1 MNRVLRR
8 PMFRI
13 GGSAGTGITS
23 GLDEPKKMASASTDM
38 DRKIKELTEAFM
50 IYKKQGGTLSFEEF
64 SKAFAEEN
72 FNSGGRVGYK
82 NGPDEYDRAL
92 KTTERA
98 VKDLEKFRGEKQPL
112 MPGGLPNFLTSFGLN
127 LLATPPAGNIFQTAA
142 LAAKGP
148 FETFQ
153 AAKLT
158 EREDK
163 IKRAEDIFSGALA
176 SEYDLTAKR
185 LKSADDRKTPE
196 IEAGL
201 IRDAQTNIFA
211 AREILEKPD
220 ATEEEKKAAKQKIII
235 NQNVLL
241 KEIGVPAE
249 YSAIISSEELFNSY
263 KSSYIERENQRRV
276 NEYKEKNPNADAQD
290 ISANVTLID
299 EDSPEAADFTIA
311 ELRKKYYFSDG
322 GRAGFK
328 FGTSKEPKMM
338 EEVAKQP
345 RGEVQ
350 ELSYTELRA
359 RLPQEI
365 SNDIVQLLANSKQAL
380 VDFANI
386 QTPEDIASFN
396 QQYEVNLTL
405 PQGA

>member
-1 MNRVLRR
+1 
-8 PMFRI
+8 MFRM
-13 GGSAGTGITS
+13 GGSSGTGITS

-38 DRKIKELTEAFM
+38 DRKIKELTEAFLV
-50 IYKKQGGTLSFEEF
+50 YKQKGGTLSFEQF

-82 NGPDEYDRAL
+82 DGTDEYDRAL

-112 MPGGLPNFLTSFGLN
+112 MPGSLPNFLTSFGLN

-142 LAAKGP
+142 LAAKDP

-163 IKRAEDIFSGALA
+163 IKRAEDIFYGYLA

-185 LKSADDRKTPE
+185 LKSDDDRKTPE
-196 IEAGL
+196 VEAEL
-201 IRDAQTNIFA
+201 IKNAQTNIFD
-211 AREILEKPD
+211 ARKILEKPD
-220 ATEEEKKAAKQKIII
+220 ATAEEKAAAEQKIKI

-249 YSAIISSEELFNSY
+249 YEAIISSEELFNSY
-263 KSSYIERENQRRV
+263 KASYVERENQRRI
-276 NEYKEKNPNADAQD
+276 NEYKEKNPDATAEQ
-290 ISANVTLID
+290 IAENVQVID
-299 EDSPEAADFTIA
+299 ENSPEASDFTIA
-311 ELRKKYYFSDG
+311 ELRKKYYFASG
-322 GRAGFK
+322 GRVGLK
-328 FGTSKEPKMM
+328 LGTEPKMM
-338 EEVAKQP
+338 EEVAEQP
-345 RGEVQ
+345 KSEVQ

-365 SNDIVQLLANSKQAL
+365 SNDIVQLLSQSKQAL
-380 VDFANI
+380 IDFANI

-396 QQYEVNLTL
+396 QQYDVNLTL